1 MCGHVPN
8 CAVPLRSRQLH
19 WGSNRVS
26 AGVDAAAQVIR
37 IEAVESPAAPQ
48 NLCAAPTVPH
58 ARHVMTCLTSPLP
71 GEGHVTIANLEG
83 FTE

>member
-19 WGSNRVS
+19 WGSNPRVS

-37 IEAVESPAAPQ
+37 IEAVEAPRP
-48 NLCAAPTVPH
+48 LRICA
-58 ARHVMTCLTSPLP
+58 LLP
-71 GEGHVTIANLEG
+71 RSRTRDM
-83 FTE
+83 